1 MRIIHTS
8 DLHLGVATYGSE
20 DPSSGVNRRILDF
33 FQVFDQVID
42 YTLSN
47 DADFLIMCGDTFKDV
62 NPTST
67 ILKMFATRLRRLTSG
82 GVEVVILLGNHDTP
96 KTVGRTAPPE
106 IFDELKIE
114 KVYVSSRPDI
124 LNLKSGNG
132 EKLRIFTLPYRHP
145 IHVAAKVEKTQAAK
159 IDFDRED
166 IQAAYQKEIKRN
178 IEIFTNAG
186 RRDAEVTILAGHLYV
201 EGARRGSE
209 KIYIVGEEFAIQPSI
224 LQREIFDYI
233 ALGHVHTHQ
242 RLPGEP
248 PTVYSGSLERI
259 DFSEADEAKGFIDIK
274 YIDRRLSWSF
284 IPVKTRPMVKLEIDC
299 AKSKNPTETLKAEIG
314 KFNVEDAIV
323 KVTLKIK
330 HGTYIDLNQI
340 QNTLS
345 KTFWHQVVQERI
357 FEEQP
362 AQTPTLGSLNP
373 HETLSRYLKTLKLP
387 SDEVELLKRLG
398 DEIVDE
404 VTMEAE
410 RT

>member
-47 DADFLIMCGDTFKDV
+47 DADVLLMCGDTFKDV

-67 ILKMFATRLRRLTSG
+67 ILKMFAARLRRLTSG
-82 GVEVVILLGNHDTP
+82 GVDVVILLGNHDTP

-114 KVYVSSRPDI
+114 KVYVSARPDI
-124 LNLKSGNG
+124 LNLKSKNG

-145 IHVAAKVEKTQAAK
+145 IHVAAKIEKTQAAK
-159 IDFDRED
+159 IDFDREA
-166 IQAAYQKEIKRN
+166 IQAAYQTEIKRN
-178 IEIFTNAG
+178 IEIFTKSG

-209 KIYIVGEEFAIQPSI
+209 KIYIVGEEYAIPPSI
-224 LQREIFDYI
+224 LQRETFDYI

-248 PTVYSGSLERI
+248 PAVYSGSLERI
-259 DFSEADEAKGFIDIK
+259 DFSEVDETKGFIDMK
-274 YIDRRLSWSF
+274 YKDGIISWSF
-284 IPVKTRPMVKLEIDC
+284 IPVKTRPMLKLEIDC
-299 AKSKNPTETLKAEIG
+299 TKSKKPIETVKSEIG
-314 KFNVEDAIV
+314 KFNIEDAIV
-323 KVTLKIK
+323 KIILKIK
-330 HGTYIDLNQI
+330 NGAYIDLNQT

-345 KTFWHQVVQERI
+345 KTFWHQIVQERI

-362 AQTPTLGSLNP
+362 IHTPTLESLNP
-373 HETLSRYLKTLKLP
+373 HETLSRYLKSLRLP
-387 SDEVELLKRLG
+387 EDEVELLRRLG
-398 DEIVDE
+398 DEIVE
-404 VTMEAE
+404 EIMVEAE
-410 RT
+410 KT